1 MALSAAERYRA
12 SWPRLVDEASRAE
25 KAAKILAALDA
36 YDGRDLAQ
44 ATCVDVGCGSGI
56 IAARL
61 AERFGRVV
69 ACDLDPDGVAFA
81 RGHAR
86 APNVHHVVADATRA
100 PLRSSCADVVVCTHV
115 YEHVANAHHLVAEIH
130 RLLKSGGVCFFSGPN
145 ALRLYE
151 PHLRM
156 YLVHWLPRRALN
168 RLLIW
173 VGRPPYEERLRTR
186 WELRRLL
193 RGFEVVDLNLALVRD
208 PERFHTAGE
217 PGMGLARRLPR
228 PLLAPALA
236 LFAPSF
242 NFLLRK
248 APGEG

>member
-12 SWPRLVDEASRAE
+12 AWPRLVDEASRGE
-25 KAAKILAALDA
+25 KAAKILAVLDA
-36 YDGRDLAQ
+36 CDGRDLAH

-61 AERFGRVV
+61 AERFERVV
-69 ACDLDPDGVAFA
+69 ACDVDRDGVAFA
-81 RGHAR
+81 RGRAG
-86 APNVHHVVADATRA
+86 APNLHHVVADATRS

-115 YEHVANAHHLVAEIH
+115 YEHVANADCLVAEIH
-130 RLLKSGGVCFFSGPN
+130 RLLKPGGVCFFSGPN

-156 YLVHWLPRRALN
+156 YVVHWLPRRALN
-168 RLLIW
+168 RLLRW
-173 VGRPPYEERLRTR
+173 AGRPPYEERLRTR
-186 WELRRLL
+186 WQLTRLL
-193 RGFEVVDLNLALVRD
+193 RGFEVVDLNPVLVRD
-208 PERFHTAGE
+208 PVRFHTAGE

-228 PLLAPALA
+228 PLLALALA